1 MMRWCRRQD
10 RSRLKNQNRWFFFFA
25 AFVFAFFF
33 GNLHT
38 LALLCSVF
46 FFRFFYFMSHCWFQ
60 WKPKGGEWPH
70 FTRRIISPPLSA
82 AWNQNIVVHGE
93 IPHDVGW
100 TSKLVCFKC
109 SSRRFFYLCAF
120 SVLWKRIRRHKL
132 IRSVAPIVNSLRPR
146 PCYCLKTSDD
156 AFCSKQ
162 HQKEKKI
169 VQKRREKLVLRF
181 GFLNRL
187 IDKMDHIFCLL
198 FFCALFVF
206 VAVYAIWQWE
216 MTMRDRCFFLPM
228 LKLALLSMRMD
239 RRVRLNL

>member
-146 PCYCLKTSDD
+146 PCYCLKTRDD

-162 HQKEKKI
+162 HQKEKKNCTKTARKTRFALWLFKSI
-169 VQKRREKLVLRF
+169 NRQDGPHLLPSFFLRSVRLRRCIRNLTVGNDDARS
-181 GFLNRL
+181 
-187 IDKMDHIFCLL
+187 L
-198 FFCALFVF
+198 FFFAD
-206 VAVYAIWQWE
+206 A
-216 MTMRDRCFFLPM
+216 
-228 LKLALLSMRMD
+228 
-239 RRVRLNL
+239 